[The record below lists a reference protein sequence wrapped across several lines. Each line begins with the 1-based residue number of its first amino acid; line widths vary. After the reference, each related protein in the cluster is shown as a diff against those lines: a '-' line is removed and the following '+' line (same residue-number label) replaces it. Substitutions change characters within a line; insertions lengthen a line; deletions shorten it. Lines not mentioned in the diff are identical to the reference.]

1 VKAALSLRL
10 AYEHVRAG
18 FGRMALSVLAVALG
32 VALVVAIRLMNAA
45 VLASFLDTVDAV
57 AGRAALTVTA
67 GEGLTFPETV
77 QPLVAAVPGVRLAVP
92 LVRSVAFPDDGSG
105 ELLTVHGVD
114 LANDTAV
121 RVYHTTDDPT
131 AVVDDLLVFLSQPDS
146 IILGKAFAARRGLTV
161 GSRLP
166 LVTPTGVQTFVVRG
180 LLEPQGLA
188 KTLGGR
194 LVVMDLYAAE
204 RAFTADGQ
212 VNQLDLVLADG
223 ADVAQVQAAVAAVL
237 PPGLRVEEPAL
248 RKDVIRRTVSGFQ
261 AMLTAFGLLAVLAG
275 FIICY
280 SRLGAIFEARTW
292 EVGLLRAVGLRRLVV
307 FGELLKESLLL
318 GAVGTGVG
326 LALGVAIGRWGLPV
340 VARATAINFRL
351 PTLEATPTFG
361 GDAIVMGIL
370 VGILAAVLAATVPA
384 LRLARKQPVAA
395 LRLRGRE
402 TPRGSRS
409 VGPTLGLAS
418 LAACAGL
425 VLWQRSSQMPMLGLA
440 TTALFA
446 LAACALT
453 TPLVA
458 TGSHGL
464 AILWRRLFGVAGEFA
479 ADHLAQQP
487 RRAAL
492 TVATVGIGLGAA
504 MMFGI
509 LAWSF
514 ERTLVSQLT
523 NRLRGDFVVT
533 SAFVSDGYRPSAI
546 SEDVLQPLRAI
557 RGVTTVTGEQERDVT
572 YGSGSVLLD
581 AYDRN
586 CFVGSSTTC
595 RWALTSGAAPDA
607 VELVASGRAVL
618 VSTSFAHLHGTQPG
632 KVLDLDTP
640 RGRERFPVVGVT
652 TGQPVPAVIMSRKR
666 YQESWH
672 DPLVT
677 WVHVAVS
684 PAGSRETVRREIMTA
699 IGERHRIQVRS
710 SRELIEYF
718 AGQARQAFGVLYLVE
733 AITFLLVAIAIGDTL
748 AGSVIER
755 TRQFAMMRAIGLPR
769 SRLASIVVME
779 GLGVGTLG
787 LCMAAA
793 TGLVLGG
800 FWVEVQFPALLGWQL
815 EMHFPT
821 EFALAGVVV
830 TLALCLVGSLAPAI
844 HAGRT
849 AVPQALRN
857 E

>member
-1 VKAALSLRL
+1 
-10 AYEHVRAG
+10 
-18 FGRMALSVLAVALG
+18 
-32 VALVVAIRLMNAA
+32 
-45 VLASFLDTVDAV
+45 
-57 AGRAALTVTA
+57 
-67 GEGLTFPETV
+67 
-77 QPLVAAVPGVRLAVP
+77 
-92 LVRSVAFPDDGSG
+92 
-105 ELLTVHGVD
+105 
-114 LANDTAV
+114 
-121 RVYHTTDDPT
+121 
-131 AVVDDLLVFLSQPDS
+131 
-146 IILGKAFAARRGLTV
+146 
-161 GSRLP
+161 
-166 LVTPTGVQTFVVRG
+166 
-180 LLEPQGLA
+180 
-188 KTLGGR
+188 
-194 LVVMDLYAAE
+194 VMDLYAAE

-212 VNQLDLVLADG
+212 VNQLDLVLAEG
-223 ADVAQVQAAVAAVL
+223 ADVGRVKAAVAAVL

-318 GAVGTGVG
+318 GAVGTAVG
-326 LALGVAIGRWGLPV
+326 LGLGVVIGQWGLPI

-351 PTLEATPTFG
+351 PALEATPVFSA
-361 GDAIVMGIL
+361 DAIVLGVL
-370 VGILAAVLAATVPA
+370 VGLVAAILAATVPA

-402 TPRGSRS
+402 SPHKSWSIGTA
-409 VGPTLGLAS
+409 LGLLCVAAS
-418 LAACAGL
+418 AGL
-425 VLWQRSSQMPMLGLA
+425 IVWQRSSQMASLGLV
-440 TTALFA
+440 TTALVA
-446 LAACALT
+446 LAASALT
-453 TPLVA
+453 TPFVA
-458 TGSHGL
+458 TGSHVL
-464 AILWRRLFGVAGEFA
+464 AALWRRLFGVVGEFS

-487 RRAAL
+487 RRAGL

-533 SAFVSDGYRPSAI
+533 SAFVSDGYRPSPI
-546 SEDVLQPLRAI
+546 SEGVLEPVRRI
-557 RGVTTVTGEQERDVT
+557 PGVTTVTAEEERDIE

-581 AYDRN
+581 AYDQN
-586 CFVGSSTTC
+586 CFTGSSTC
-595 RWALTSGAAPDA
+595 RWALTPGAAPGA
-607 VELVASGRAVL
+607 TEVVAKGQAVL
-618 VSTSFAHLHGTQPG
+618 VSTSFAHLHGTGPG
-632 KVLDLDTP
+632 DVLDLDTP
-640 RGRERFPVVGVT
+640 RGTERFRVVGIT
-652 TGQPVPAVIMSRKR
+652 TGQPVPAIIMSRKR

-677 WVHVAVS
+677 WVHVAVD
-684 PAGSRETVRREIMTA
+684 PAQSGDVVRRRIMSD
-699 IGERHRIQVRS
+699 IGERYRIQVRS
-710 SRELIEYF
+710 SQELIEYF

-755 TRQFAMMRAIGLPR
+755 TRQFAMMRAIGLHR
-769 SRLASIVVME
+769 SRLVGIVVME
-779 GLGVGTLG
+779 GIAVGTLG

-793 TGLVLGG
+793 TGLALGA

-821 EFALAGVVV
+821 AFALAGVVV
-830 TLALCLVGSLAPAI
+830 TLALCLVGSVAPAI
-844 HAGRT
+844 HAGRL